1 MINIKR
7 GDEDLF
13 KMYKEAKQNLLT
25 SKHAPVYDL
34 PPEAYA
40 FGRTT
45 PKSLLDTEF
54 EFFGTDVVSNI
65 IEDEDYL
72 RDAGYVDSE
81 DNLIPISYKLNK
93 WGYREQKDMTD
104 LENLEGIGDCILVTG
119 NSGAFATA
127 AHEEDGFCH
136 HLENIIGKPVYNLSI
151 NNGGSKSS
159 LRIINAWVNILK
171 PLCCVSHLDWDRTR
185 LEFDDAIQVGNH
197 NYKQVF
203 RQYYKDLD
211 SYGSQKGKVQIPAE
225 DMMNGQMLEIWEQ
238 DFDELLKVDK
248 NINVIW
254 ELRDATKLYVNTQV
268 REKYRYLPSV
278 VIAPW
283 IVFQESWTD
292 EEKAEYIAENSA
304 RDKLHPTSK
313 QYLET
318 ALKVAEKIKENK
330 WIR

>member
-127 AHEEDGFCH
+127 AHEDALPPASGRDSRCRRSDRGRLATTPRFRRAA
-136 HLENIIGKPVYNLSI
+136 PQRSR
-151 NNGGSKSS
+151 S
-159 LRIINAWVNILK
+159 RRR
-171 PLCCVSHLDWDRTR
+171 SHGTGDHR
-185 LEFDDAIQVGNH
+185 LG
-197 NYKQVF
+197 
-203 RQYYKDLD
+203 
-211 SYGSQKGKVQIPAE
+211 
-225 DMMNGQMLEIWEQ
+225 
-238 DFDELLKVDK
+238 
-248 NINVIW
+248 
-254 ELRDATKLYVNTQV
+254 
-268 REKYRYLPSV
+268 
-278 VIAPW
+278 
-283 IVFQESWTD
+283 
-292 EEKAEYIAENSA
+292 
-304 RDKLHPTSK
+304 
-313 QYLET
+313 
-318 ALKVAEKIKENK
+318 
-330 WIR
+330 